1 MTWFK
6 NLITAKDNETVA
18 IGRVLGL
25 IVFVLF
31 ILALPIVAIITVRA
45 GNVPAAEWETILN
58 SLQVYVPAILLSIGG
73 LVGLTSPSEPSQ

>member
-45 GNVPAAEWETILN
+45 GKVPAAEWETVLN